1 MQFDYEL
8 FRLVLVITLAAV
20 PETPFSS
27 NLSQIWSTPLV
38 VMFCLQLEDELPSV
52 DLLSLY
58 SLEVALDELLT
69 FLVEGGTRFESAKL
83 V

>member
-1 MQFDYEL
+1 
-8 FRLVLVITLAAV
+8 
-20 PETPFSS
+20 
-27 NLSQIWSTPLV
+27 
-38 VMFCLQLEDELPSV
+38 MFCLQLEDELPNV

-69 FLVEGGTRFESAKL
+69 FLVEGGTRFESARL